1 MIVVGLTGSIGM
13 GKSTAGEML
22 VEMGIPLHD
31 ADEAVHRLMGP
42 GGAAVDAVG
51 AEFPGAVAEK
61 DGETYIDRQAL
72 GKEVIG
78 NPEKLKKLE
87 AILHPLVKRDA
98 DEFVEAMRKKGET
111 IVVLDIPLL
120 FEVGRDADMDVTV
133 CISAPKDIQRQR
145 VLARPNMTE
154 EKFEKIVASQL
165 PDAEKRKRADFVIS
179 SAEGLE
185 PMRAALEDL
194 AAKLKNMD
202 RRRAPKNGNGLK
214 K

>member
-13 GKSTAGEML
+13 GKSTAGRML

-42 GGAAVDAVG
+42 GGAAVDAVLR
-51 AEFPGAVAEK
+51 EFPAAAAEK
-61 DGETYIDRQAL
+61 DGEKYIDRQAL

-78 NPEKLKKLE
+78 DPEKLKKLE
-87 AILHPLVKRDA
+87 AILHPLVQQDA
-98 DEFVEAMRKKGET
+98 DEFVETMRKKGET
-111 IVVLDIPLL
+111 VVVLDIPLL